1 MKRKRKRKKKATTAR
16 EPEAKQG
23 DYLMGTD
30 ENVLV
35 LSRTYANRS
44 NAERAAKMQWE
55 RLQRGV
61 ASFSMQLA
69 EGRADLYTEM
79 PVKVQGFKKQI
90 DEAAWTITTLIHN
103 LTADNGF
110 TTSVDFEVKIDDLE
124 ME

>member
-1 MKRKRKRKKKATTAR
+1 MIASWLHTCEPKKKETTKVKRRRKKTAAAK

-23 DYLMGTD
+23 EYLVGTD

-55 RLQRGV
+55 RLQRGG
-61 ASFSMQLA
+61 ASFSVQLA

-79 PVKVQGFKKQI
+79 PVKVSGF
-90 DEAAWTITTLIHN
+90 
-103 LTADNGF
+103 
-110 TTSVDFEVKIDDLE
+110 
-124 ME
+124 